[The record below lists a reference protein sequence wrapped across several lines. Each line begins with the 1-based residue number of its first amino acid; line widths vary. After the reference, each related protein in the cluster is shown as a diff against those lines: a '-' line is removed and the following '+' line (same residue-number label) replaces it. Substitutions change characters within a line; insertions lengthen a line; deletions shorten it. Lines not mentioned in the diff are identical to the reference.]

1 MSKSKSKQ
9 NEVPKITD
17 DQKKIILDVVLKTTS
32 LSLDEAKTLYLQS
45 LHTYINMIENE
56 STENKK
62 TFISAVNKYKPKF
75 FQFDYN
81 AALASLQ
88 EQGIMITKKDLSKYV
103 NLK

>member
-1 MSKSKSKQ
+1 MSKSKSNKT
-9 NEVPKITD
+9 EVPKITD

-32 LSLDEAKTLYLQS
+32 LSLEEAKTLYLQS

-81 AALASLQ
+81 AALESLQ
-88 EQGIMITKKDLSKYV
+88 QQGIMITKKDLSKYV